1 MEVKEINKIKVD
13 FGYVIFLGETEEVST
28 TVLEIL
34 PGRKIAKHYHKKM
47 HEVEIVLYGK
57 VFANAIKKNKMD
69 VLVWE
74 PGEMHEYENR
84 GSKVA
89 RVLCI
94 AMPKYDPSDTYE
106 I

>member
-1 MEVKEINKIKVD
+1 
-13 FGYVIFLGETEEVST
+13 
-28 TVLEIL
+28 
-34 PGRKIAKHYHKKM
+34 M

-57 VFANAIKKNKMD
+57 VFANAIKKIKWMF
-69 VLVWE
+69 WF
-74 PGEMHEYENR
+74 GESGEIHEYENR

-94 AMPKYDPSDTYE
+94 AMPKYYSSDTYE